1 MEHQVLAYENLIYS
15 IIQKYRNHFDL
26 DDLYQVAMMGL
37 VQASKN
43 FDEHY
48 QIKFST
54 YAFYYITGE
63 VNKYIRESSMIKT
76 SKDLIQL
83 NRSIEKAKDLMM
95 QKLGRE
101 PSITEIS
108 LFLEVDEEK
117 ILQAQQAI
125 SDVKSL
131 DYIYSD
137 DGCELYNSVQ
147 SIEQGMDADILDLR
161 NEITNLPK
169 EEKELI
175 LARYYGELSQSETSQ
190 KLGMSQAQVSRNEA
204 KILQK
209 LKQRL

>member
-1 MEHQVLAYENLIYS
+1 
-15 IIQKYRNHFDL
+15 
-26 DDLYQVAMMGL
+26 
-37 VQASKN
+37 
-43 FDEHY
+43 
-48 QIKFST
+48 
-54 YAFYYITGE
+54 
-63 VNKYIRESSMIKT
+63 
-76 SKDLIQL
+76 
-83 NRSIEKAKDLMM
+83 MM